1 MSLSGAL
8 SNALSGL
15 TTQARQATLV
25 SSNIANAT
33 TESYGRRTLDVSSRS
48 TTWGGVTVDG
58 VTRNT
63 DAVVVADRRLSDAQ
77 LGYAGDMQAF
87 ASKIETLVG
96 ESGEAGSL
104 TTLYSN
110 FENALLSAGSDP
122 SSSQRLKS
130 LALAAEDLTEMMNKV
145 SGELQASRTEADKS
159 IESQVETL
167 NVSLQR
173 VKQLN
178 DSIGETV
185 LRGADASSLMD
196 ERQRVLDTVSEIVP
210 LRTVQR
216 DNGTLAVYAASGTV
230 LLDPSLSSEPA
241 QIGFTPQE
249 PITAN
254 LTLDNGGVYG
264 ITINGNAINSTN
276 EGPLGGGSLGAQL
289 QIRDVVAVDMQAAL
303 DGIARDLVERFETG
317 GPDPTVG
324 AGQTGLFTDG
334 GNTFD
339 PAIEVGLAG
348 RISLN
353 SLVDPSGSGTWRLR
367 DGLYAA
373 TQGNVGDATLIQAYS
388 DALDELSVPNSASLG
403 TGTSSFSGHVSD
415 FVSAISAA
423 RVRAD
428 GEQSFSSAQNTA
440 LKELELSKGVDT
452 DAELQDLLL
461 IEQQYAANARV
472 MTAVDELM
480 QTLLSI

>member
-25 SSNIANAT
+25 SSNISNAT

-48 TTWGGVTVDG
+48 TTWGGVSVDG

-63 DAVVVADRRLSDAQ
+63 DAVVLADRRLSDAQ
-77 LGYAGDMQAF
+77 LGYADDMQTF
-87 ASKIETLVG
+87 ASKIEMLVG

-110 FENALLSAGSDP
+110 FENALLSASSDP
-122 SSSQRLKS
+122 SSNQRLKS
-130 LALAAEDLTEMMNKV
+130 VALAAEDFTEKLNQV
-145 SGELQASRTEADKS
+145 SGALQDARTDADKS
-159 IESQVETL
+159 IASDIKSL
-167 NVSLQR
+167 NDSLAS

-178 DSIGETV
+178 DSIGESV

-196 ERQRVLDTVSEIVP
+196 ERQRVLDTISEIVP
-210 LRTVQR
+210 LRTVAR

-230 LLDPSLSSEPA
+230 LLDPSFSGQPA

-249 PITAN
+249 PITADR
-254 LTLDNGGVYG
+254 TLADGGLSG
-264 ITINGNAINSTN
+264 ITINGHAINSTN
-276 EGPLGGGSLGAQL
+276 EGPLGGGTLGAQL

-303 DGIARDLVERFETG
+303 DGIARDLVDRFGPG
-317 GPDPTVG
+317 GADTTLA
-324 AGQTGLFTDG
+324 AGDAGLFTDAG
-334 GNTFD
+334 LAFD
-339 PAIEVGLAG
+339 PLLEVGLAA

-353 SLVDPSGSGTWRLR
+353 SLVDPGGTGTWRLR
-367 DGLYAA
+367 DGLGAA
-373 TQGNVGDATLIQAYS
+373 TQGNVGDATLIQGYS
-388 DALDELSVPNSASLG
+388 DALDGLSVPSSTSLG
-403 TGTSSFSGHVSD
+403 TGTSSFAGHVSD

-428 GEQSFSSAQNTA
+428 GEQSFSSAQHTA

-461 IEQQYAANARV
+461 IEQHYAANARV
-472 MTAVDELM
+472 MTTVDELM